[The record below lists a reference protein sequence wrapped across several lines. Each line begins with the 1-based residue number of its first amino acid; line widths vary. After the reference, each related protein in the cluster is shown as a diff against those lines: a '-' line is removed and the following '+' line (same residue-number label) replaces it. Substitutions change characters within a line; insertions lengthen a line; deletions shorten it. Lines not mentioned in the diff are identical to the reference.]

1 LLKSALN
8 KKAEGSVS
16 SIESNPPK
24 TEEKQ
29 PEKHIDNTQDK
40 SEDALDVSQV
50 IRGDLKNEKTKNNRM
65 SNLSA
70 DFEGDNKLIPKR
82 ENYSAVEGIE
92 LANKVLIDPSLS
104 SEGSIDSVA
113 KDISLKQ
120 DRLVIVATEEGLKLN
135 SNSLVIA
142 NQTSLVDVPLPPA
155 SPSQLLA
162 IKTPEAFVSGPEKRK
177 SGNIQLESIAE
188 ESVKDV
194 ISQNIQGDG
203 SDNLS
208 QKKSKNVIN
217 QNLNTLI
224 VATGN
229 SWIQIKDDINDN
241 VLITRLM
248 QSGDRYEVPDLDGLQ
263 LLTGNAGAIDIYV
276 GSLKVPSIG
285 GMGEVL
291 RNVILDQARLKA
303 GTAVNQ

>member
-1 LLKSALN
+1 
-8 KKAEGSVS
+8 
-16 SIESNPPK
+16 
-24 TEEKQ
+24 
-29 PEKHIDNTQDK
+29 
-40 SEDALDVSQV
+40 
-50 IRGDLKNEKTKNNRM
+50 M
-65 SNLSA
+65 
-70 DFEGDNKLIPKR
+70 
-82 ENYSAVEGIE
+82 
-92 LANKVLIDPSLS
+92 
-104 SEGSIDSVA
+104 
-113 KDISLKQ
+113 
-120 DRLVIVATEEGLKLN
+120 
-135 SNSLVIA
+135 
-142 NQTSLVDVPLPPA
+142 
-155 SPSQLLA
+155 LA

-177 SGNIQLESIAE
+177 SGNKQLESIAE